1 MSTFTYNALNT
12 LGHSIA
18 GELVADDERAALREL
33 SRRGLTPLSLS
44 IAAQATRGFRWR
56 KRGTLEDQ
64 IRLISELAVLIGA
77 GVTLSE
83 AVSITSRSPVHKVF
97 RDGLDGVGR
106 DLRRGE
112 SVSEAI
118 GNNLKSFPPYVY
130 QLIRAGDETGSLANA
145 LKDSCQQMQFDD
157 RVRKDIRQALIYP
170 LFLLAMGSA
179 ATLFIFLVVVPRFA
193 VMLKDRLELLPFFSR
208 SLFHIGLFMQANILP
223 AGALLIVATGV
234 VAVLLREVPF
244 MNRLREI
251 VARLPVLG
259 KFVLDAEAGRWTA
272 MLSILLR
279 NRIPLVH
286 SLNIAKESL
295 RLESFKVRLDQVERG
310 VRNGNALA
318 AALVDYQVFDE
329 ALTNLIGV
337 GERSGRLAEMLQ
349 SAAALAEQKGRD
361 RIKRATAVLEPLAIL
376 FIGGMI
382 GVIVIA
388 LFTAIASINNVPL

>member
-64 IRLISELAVLIGA
+64 IRLINELAVLIGA

-112 SVSEAI
+112 SVSEVI

-208 SLFHIGLFMQANILP
+208 SLFYIGLFMQANILP